1 MDDYGVAVRRV
12 LKFTIYFLSF
22 SLLGYAFTEFKLVF
36 AGLTLGAAISLINT
50 IYTAR
55 KVLRL
60 GDVAVSGEN
69 KRVSLGTPTRIA
81 TSLLAVMIALRYP
94 SVFDVYFTI
103 MGLFVAQVIAFID
116 GIYLHIKTTSERS
129 RKG

>member
-12 LKFTIYFLSF
+12 LKFTFFFLSL
-22 SLLGYAFTEFKLVF
+22 SVLGYAFTDFTLAF
-36 AGLTLGAAISLINT
+36 AGLTLGATISLINT

-60 GDVAVSGEN
+60 GDVVVSREN
-69 KRVSLGTPTRIA
+69 KKVNLGTPTRIA
-81 TSLLAVMIALRYP
+81 TSLLAVMIAMRYP
-94 SVFDVYFTI
+94 DVFDIYFTI
-103 MGLFVAQVIAFID
+103 IGLFVAQLIAFID
-116 GIYLHIKTTSERS
+116 GIYLHIKTSSDRS